1 MLRRLLVFEIR
12 WYRSNRFSVSALK
25 EANNDRTALKMRLE
39 NRNPHSQGK
48 S

>member
-12 WYRSNRFSVSALK
+12 WYRSNRFPVLALK
-25 EANNDRTALKMRLE
+25 EANNDRTALKRRLE
-39 NRNPHSQGK
+39 ARNSHGHGK